1 MGLLPAAVVLA
12 LAVSGCVSVAD
23 PDQAAAGPAAQAAP
37 AVSAG
42 EPAAGPRPARM
53 EGPAGSLVVDVGTVH
68 GDPVACHLELV
79 PFEEAPPLRFELP
92 EGEAA
97 LAVPAGSYRAY
108 VYVYEYGLAIM
119 AHLQDI
125 TVPPGPDGE
134 AYILV
139 SLVEGVGGTRPLR
152 DFDSDG
158 DLVIDR
164 VELEAG
170 TDPNN
175 ALSVPGA
182 APLPFSSPVLSSG
195 AGWYRGELHAQSAH
209 GEGTES
215 VAALVQRAEKAG
227 LDFLAIADT
236 NTLAAVDDPGF
247 RSSRV
252 VLIPAVKWGSDEMG
266 YALLY
271 GPRTRPLPP
280 ANRAFMQGLCFRTQA
295 QGGVFAAAHP
305 CLPTAPWQWN
315 TSYINA
321 AQVWYR
327 DWRDIPPVALERL
340 REDLLARAENGRLIY
355 SIAEAAAASSQS
367 ANSQAAEFWQYEL
380 ARGAKLCAIAGS
392 GSGSP
397 RVPIGRPV
405 TYVYATEKSVAGIL
419 EGMRLGRTY
428 VSSGLDGPQIG
439 FTADVGD
446 NGKIDI
452 NIGGTFPIMA
462 VPAGKPTILQI
473 LVSGA
478 RGKKMQLLENGRVYL
493 SKIIE
498 SDPFFFRLPQ
508 APRSPTA
515 FQVRVVGPATRP
527 GFGPV
532 EVHALT
538 SPIYADDIIS
548 DLFWQDPNR
557 YMDESNWVR
566 VEDLAGP
573 LEEVQLPDIPPLQP
587 GFVAR

>member
-1 MGLLPAAVVLA
+1 LP
-12 LAVSGCVSVAD
+12 
-23 PDQAAAGPAAQAAP
+23 
-37 AVSAG
+37 
-42 EPAAGPRPARM
+42 
-53 EGPAGSLVVDVGTVH
+53 
-68 GDPVACHLELV
+68 
-79 PFEEAPPLRFELP
+79 
-92 EGEAA
+92 
-97 LAVPAGSYRAY
+97 VPAGGYRAY

-119 AHLQDI
+119 AHLQDV
-125 TVPPGPDGE
+125 TVPPGPDAE

-164 VELEAG
+164 VEIEAG
-170 TDPNN
+170 TNPNN
-175 ALSVPGA
+175 PVSVPGA
-182 APLPFSSPVLSSG
+182 APLAYSSPVLPG
-195 AGWYRGELHAQSAH
+195 GPGWYRGELHAQSLY

-215 VAALVQRAEKAG
+215 VAALVARAEKAG

-236 NTLAAVDDPGF
+236 NTLAAVEDEGF
-247 RSSRV
+247 RSNRV
-252 VLIPAVKWGSDEMG
+252 VLIPAAKWGSDEMG

-271 GPRTRPLPP
+271 GPRTLPLPP
-280 ANRAFMQGLCFRTQA
+280 VNRAFMQGLCFRTQA
-295 QGGVFAAAHP
+295 QGGAFAAAHP

-315 TSYINA
+315 SSYVNA
-321 AQVWYR
+321 VQVWYR
-327 DWRDIPPVALERL
+327 AWRDIPPVVLDRL
-340 REDLLARAENGRLIY
+340 REDLRLRTDDGRLVY
-355 SIAEAAAASSQS
+355 SIAEASATTAQS

-392 GSGSP
+392 GTGSP
-397 RVPIGRPV
+397 RVPMGRPL
-405 TYVYATEKSVAGIL
+405 TYVYANEKSVAGIL
-419 EGMRLGRTY
+419 EGIRLGRTY
-428 VSSGLDGPQIG
+428 VTSGPDGPQIG

-446 NGKIDI
+446 NGTIDI

-462 VPAGKPTILQI
+462 VPAAKPTILQI

-478 RGKKMQLLENGRVYL
+478 QGKKMQLLENGRVYL

-515 FQVRVVGPATRP
+515 YQVRVIGPATKP
-527 GFGPV
+527 GFGPI
-532 EVHALT
+532 EVYALT

-548 DLFWQDPNR
+548 DLFWHDPNR
-557 YMDESNWVR
+557 YMDEGNWVR
-566 VEDLAGP
+566 VEELASP
-573 LEEVQLPDIPPLQP
+573 DEEVRLPDIPPLQP